1 MRTTRSIA
9 AAALA
14 LALASTTLARSD
26 SCLIHSATYGKFDL
40 RGLRKSSGDYEV
52 ENTNGDLYNLK

>member
-1 MRTTRSIA
+1 MRTSLSIA
-9 AAALA
+9 TAALA
-14 LALASTTLARSD
+14 FASTTLARSD